1 MLNGRRG
8 NGWTAL
14 ALAVAWIV
22 GAVGCATV
30 DYRTLSAPEIF
41 DVGEKYYGQSK
52 WDQAKEAF
60 DKLKEIHP
68 FSVKV
73 TPAELRIAEILYQ
86 KHQYA
91 EAVTALDEFVT
102 RHPTN
107 DEVPRAV
114 YYLGMANYNQ
124 MLSIDRDQNLTKEAE
139 RHFQRLVTQYPSNPF
154 ADKGKPKLAEVR
166 LRLAKRERYV
176 GRFYWKQGEYYAAL
190 GRFLGLG
197 SDYADTPLA
206 DEGLYYAARCHLKL
220 HDTAAA
226 AKVLTDQLQRYPNG
240 TFASQAKSLL
250 GGLHVPTAP

>member
-1 MLNGRRG
+1 MVRGRRG
-8 NGWTAL
+8 NRSAVL

-22 GAVGCATV
+22 LAAGCATV

-41 DVGEKYYGQSK
+41 DVGQKYYDGSK
-52 WDQAKEAF
+52 WDRAKEAF
-60 DKLKEIHP
+60 EKLKELYP

-73 TPAELRIAEILYQ
+73 TPAELRIAEILYR

-91 EAVTALDEFVT
+91 EAITTLDEFIT

-114 YYLGMANYNQ
+114 FYLGMANYNQ
-124 MLSIDRDQNLTKEAE
+124 MLTIDRDQNLTKEAE
-139 RHFQRLVTQYPSNPF
+139 RHFQRLVTQYPSSAF
-154 ADKGKPKLAEVR
+154 AEQGKPKLADVR

-197 SDYADTPLA
+197 ADYADTPLA

-220 HDTAAA
+220 HDPGAA
-226 AKVLTDQLQRYPNG
+226 AKVLADALQRYPNG
-240 TFASQAKSLL
+240 AFAAQAKSLL
-250 GGLHVPTAP
+250 AGLRVSKAE